1 VWLVYFSL
9 AIILSPPAP
18 LKHSPFN
25 TYEEFSP
32 AMSRKRSEGKPR
44 GGASTKNQFEN
55 LRSPELAQYWLSAI
69 IESADDAVIS
79 KTLEGIIT
87 SWNKGAERIFGYT
100 ADEVIGKPVMILIPA
115 DHEDEEPTI
124 LARLRAGDRIEH
136 YETVRVRKDGRL
148 IDISLTVSP
157 IRGPNGQIVG
167 ASKIARDITE
177 QKQARKALDDA
188 LERLKLALDAARLGD
203 WSWDAKTNFVNMSET
218 AANIFG
224 IPPGP
229 QMTWDAMSELLHE
242 EDRHMAKV
250 AVDEALANHT
260 DYDVEYRVPRDGSSE
275 VWVSSKGRGIYAGDG
290 TIVGMLGFVQDISA
304 RKSNEETLRNQAEA
318 LRTLNERS
326 TRLYETATK
335 ARAQAE
341 KAATENER
349 LYRQAEESSR
359 LKEEFLATISHE
371 LRTPLSAILG
381 WTRMLRLGQL
391 SPENSAKALDTI
403 ERNARAQAQLV
414 DDLLDVSRIIT
425 GKLRMDVR
433 PSDPNSFIDAAV
445 EAVKPAAEAKGVRVQ
460 KVIDTAPI
468 SIPGDPVRLQQVVWN
483 LLSNAIKFTPRGG
496 RVQIRSERVNSHL
509 EIVVSDTG
517 QGISSDFLPH
527 VFDRFRQADQ
537 KTSRQHGGMGLGLAI
552 VRHLVEMHGG
562 TVSANSDGEGKGA
575 TFTVQLP
582 IAPVYQVDSSGSR
595 VHPGARDLLPPN
607 DVTDRLDNMKI
618 LVVDDEADTR
628 ELLRQ
633 GLEYCGATVSVAG
646 SAAEAVEAVMAKP
659 PDILISDIGMP
670 GVDGYDLIRQ
680 IRRLPA
686 ASGGK
691 VPAIALTAYTRTE
704 DRLQALRAG
713 YDMHV
718 PKPVELAELVAVAA
732 SVVRRNS

>member
-1 VWLVYFSL
+1 
-9 AIILSPPAP
+9 
-18 LKHSPFN
+18 
-25 TYEEFSP
+25 
-32 AMSRKRSEGKPR
+32 
-44 GGASTKNQFEN
+44 
-55 LRSPELAQYWLSAI
+55 
-69 IESADDAVIS
+69 
-79 KTLEGIIT
+79 
-87 SWNKGAERIFGYT
+87 
-100 ADEVIGKPVMILIPA
+100 
-115 DHEDEEPTI
+115 
-124 LARLRAGDRIEH
+124 
-136 YETVRVRKDGRL
+136 
-148 IDISLTVSP
+148 
-157 IRGPNGQIVG
+157 
-167 ASKIARDITE
+167 
-177 QKQARKALDDA
+177 
-188 LERLKLALDAARLGD
+188 
-203 WSWDAKTNFVNMSET
+203 
-218 AANIFG
+218 
-224 IPPGP
+224 
-229 QMTWDAMSELLHE
+229 
-242 EDRHMAKV
+242 
-250 AVDEALANHT
+250 
-260 DYDVEYRVPRDGSSE
+260 
-275 VWVSSKGRGIYAGDG
+275 
-290 TIVGMLGFVQDISA
+290 MLGFVQDIST
-304 RKSNEETLRNQAEA
+304 RKSNEETLRKQAEE
-318 LRTLNERS
+318 LRTLNES
-326 TRLYETATK
+326 VTRLYQTATK
-335 ARAQAE
+335 ARAEAE
-341 KAATENER
+341 KAAAENER

-381 WTRMLRLGQL
+381 WTRMLRMGQL

-403 ERNARAQAQLV
+403 ERNARAQSQLV

-433 PSDPNSFIDAAV
+433 PSDPSSFIDAAV
-445 EAVKPAAEAKGVRVQ
+445 EAVRPAAEAKGVRVQ
-460 KVIDTAPI
+460 KVIDTGPI

-517 QGISSDFLPH
+517 QGISPDFLPH

-562 TVSANSDGEGKGA
+562 TVSANSEGEGKGA
-575 TFTVQLP
+575 TFTVSLP
-582 IAPVYQVDSSGSR
+582 IAPVYQVDSSAGR

-607 DVTDRLDNMKI
+607 DITDRLDELKI

-646 SAAEAVEAVMAKP
+646 SAAEAVEALMAQT

-670 GVDGYDLIRQ
+670 AVDGYDLIRQ
-680 IRRLPA
+680 VRRLPA
-686 ASGGK
+686 TDGGK
-691 VPAIALTAYTRTE
+691 IPAIALTAYTRTE

-732 SVVRRNS
+732 SVVRRKS